1 MFETGPTAAF
11 TMSSDLRGSHLFSP
25 VECRIDLTL
34 HEPTSPHDVI
44 RPPVMKDP
52 RPSTKTKT
60 SHFVLDPPANKSTAS
75 ILANNNRI
83 PARANTLHQ
92 HKADKT
98 SESDMK
104 TPVLPINNLQQAST
118 SESESIPTTLPQ
130 PVMMNFYA
138 LLTPGSDKKLPEE
151 PMKHCQLATK
161 SDTEETSTIS
171 ALQATQ
177 HLNQAKTS
185 RLQMMVHKLRMHRCQ
200 RQLTAPHGRGP
211 LTPVLAPP
219 QPPPSSIK
227 KALRLACPKNEEG
240 RTGAYAQTHANTT
253 DRQNQNRQTQAEQT
267 DAIGSNKTQTEV
279 RQGDNNRIETDK
291 RRHRQNEQRTTKITI
306 RSRRR
311 RRIN

>member
-1 MFETGPTAAF
+1 
-11 TMSSDLRGSHLFSP
+11 
-25 VECRIDLTL
+25 
-34 HEPTSPHDVI
+34 
-44 RPPVMKDP
+44 
-52 RPSTKTKT
+52 
-60 SHFVLDPPANKSTAS
+60 
-75 ILANNNRI
+75 
-83 PARANTLHQ
+83 
-92 HKADKT
+92 
-98 SESDMK
+98 MK

-227 KALRLACPKNEEG
+227 KALRLIAD
-240 RTGAYAQTHANTT
+240 NTKLT
-253 DRQNQNRQTQAEQT
+253 PIIGFFPHYSHPPFKLSHQRFNQYPRFFTS
-267 DAIGSNKTQTEV
+267 ILFFRSEV
-279 RQGDNNRIETDK
+279 CLM
-291 RRHRQNEQRTTKITI
+291 
-306 RSRRR
+306 SSA
-311 RRIN
+311 